1 MSDLRRSISDAMVED
16 SATGPPL
23 ASPEAFPER
32 RRHIDAVARPFC
44 LSTQSG
50 VRNMS
55 RSPLR
60 RAWGLA
66 GPGLG
71 LAIASVGL
79 LPAATASA
87 QSSPAKAPAGDALF
101 ISPFGEPFRSAT
113 GLADWFAGADADH
126 DGILTRK
133 ELAADGLRFHA
144 RLDADRDGRVDGFEN
159 NAYENEVAPEILP
172 QSAAFRSDQGEPGA
186 PAPRSRGLDGASSFG
201 LLDEPQP
208 VRGADR
214 NYDGKI
220 TAEEQSQAA
229 GRRFALL
236 DEAASGGLTLP
247 VLQARLEARQA
258 PASGFGRL
266 FRRRPD

>member
-1 MSDLRRSISDAMVED
+1 
-16 SATGPPL
+16 
-23 ASPEAFPER
+23 
-32 RRHIDAVARPFC
+32 
-44 LSTQSG
+44 
-50 VRNMS
+50 
-55 RSPLR
+55 
-60 RAWGLA
+60 
-66 GPGLG
+66 
-71 LAIASVGL
+71 
-79 LPAATASA
+79 
-87 QSSPAKAPAGDALF
+87 
-101 ISPFGEPFRSAT
+101 
-113 GLADWFAGADADH
+113 
-126 DGILTRK
+126 
-133 ELAADGLRFHA
+133 LAADGLRFHA

-172 QSAAFRSDQGEPGA
+172 QSAAFRTDQGEPGA

-220 TAEEQSQAA
+220 TAEEQAQAA